1 MQNNVAVIILAAGL
15 GTRMKSDLAKVLHPI
30 LDQPMIRYVLA
41 TASSIV
47 ADNIVVVVG
56 HQADEVKRVCSQSPG
71 IRFALQEKQMG
82 TGHAVL
88 SAMPQLADNVED
100 VIILCG
106 DVPLLK
112 EKTVRLLLDDHR
124 KYKRIVS
131 LLAVEIDQPCGYG
144 RVIID
149 DQRNLSRIV
158 EEADATAAEKEV
170 KLINSG
176 IYCVDRR
183 FLDESLAQITPD
195 NAQGEFYLTD
205 IIGIGYQA
213 NKKIG
218 VMVGDDDMEV
228 SGVNSIDDLKFVE
241 KFMRKNDININ
252 VI

>member
-1 MQNNVAVIILAAGL
+1 MQNNVAAIILAAGL

-124 KYKRIVS
+124 KNKRIVS
-131 LLAVEIDQPCGYG
+131 LLAVEIDQPRGYG

-176 IYCVDRR
+176 IY
-183 FLDESLAQITPD
+183 
-195 NAQGEFYLTD
+195 
-205 IIGIGYQA
+205 
-213 NKKIG
+213 
-218 VMVGDDDMEV
+218 
-228 SGVNSIDDLKFVE
+228 
-241 KFMRKNDININ
+241 
-252 VI
+252 

>member
-56 HQADEVKRVCSQSPG
+56 HQADEVKRVCSQPPG

-88 SAMPQLADNVED
+88 SAMPQLANNVED

-124 KYKRIVS
+124 KNKRIVS
-131 LLAVEIDQPCGYG
+131 LLAVEIDQPRGYG

-213 NKKIG
+213 SKKIG

-228 SGVNSIDDLKFVE
+228 SGVNSIDDLKIVE
-241 KFMRKNDININ
+241 NFMRKNDININ

>member
-1 MQNNVAVIILAAGL
+1 MNNRKDNVAVIILAAGL

-30 LDQPMIRYVLA
+30 LGRPMIRYVVE
-41 TASSIV
+41 TARGI
-47 ADNIVVVVG
+47 AANNIVVVVG
-56 HQADEVKRVCSQSPG
+56 HQADEVEKICSSIPG
-71 IRFALQEKQMG
+71 IGFALQDKQLG

-88 SAMPQLADNVED
+88 CAMPQLTDNVKD

-112 EKTVRLLLDDHR
+112 EKTVKLLLDDHR
-124 KYKRIVS
+124 KNKRIVS
-131 LLAVEIDQPCGYG
+131 LLAVEVDKPGGYG

-149 DQRNLSRIV
+149 DHRNLSRIV
-158 EEADATAAEKEV
+158 EEADATAAEKKV

-183 FLDESLAQITPD
+183 FLEASLDRITPD

-205 IIGIGYQA
+205 IIGIGYEG

-218 VMVGDDDMEV
+218 VMVGDDDLEV
-228 SGVNSIDDLKFVE
+228 VGVNSIDDLKFVE
-241 KFMRKNDININ
+241 KLLSVK
-252 VI
+252 

>member
-1 MQNNVAVIILAAGL
+1 MQNNVAAIILAAGL

-124 KYKRIVS
+124 KNKRIVS
-131 LLAVEIDQPCGYG
+131 LLAVEIDQPRGYG

-241 KFMRKNDININ
+241 KFMLKNDININ

>member
-30 LDQPMIRYVLA
+30 LDQPMLRYVLA
-41 TASSIV
+41 TASCIV

-124 KYKRIVS
+124 KNKRIVS
-131 LLAVEIDQPCGYG
+131 LLAVEIDQPRGYG

-241 KFMRKNDININ
+241 KFMLKNDININ
-252 VI
+252 MI